1 MGKEAVR
8 AVFDAF
14 FREAEVSAAGV
25 SQGVKGTVAEKTVEI
40 VRVFRFMTGKIFTGL
55 MIRLKEYSFPS
66 QYGLSLIVFLHPV
79 S

>member
-40 VRVFRFMTGKIFTGL
+40 VRVFRFMTGKRIFL
-55 MIRLKEYSFPS
+55 RLS
-66 QYGLSLIVFLHPV
+66 
-79 S
+79 